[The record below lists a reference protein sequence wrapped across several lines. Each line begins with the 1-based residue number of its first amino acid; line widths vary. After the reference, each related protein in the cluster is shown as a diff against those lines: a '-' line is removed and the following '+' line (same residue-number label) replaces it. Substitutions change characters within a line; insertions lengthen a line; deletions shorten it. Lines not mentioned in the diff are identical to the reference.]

1 MKLELQRG
9 LARQLRD
16 NHKRQVQACREER
29 EEARKIEENIR
40 KYNEREINRAR
51 RRRERDDEY
60 RGQLLSQVQ
69 QDSIRRMRVA
79 LPQESYIVH
88 KRALR
93 EAIKWRNSRH
103 LK

>member
-40 KYNEREINRAR
+40 KSMNVRSI
-51 RRRERDDEY
+51 ERDEDEN
-60 RGQLLSQVQ
+60 VMT
-69 QDSIRRMRVA
+69 SIEV
-79 LPQESYIVH
+79 
-88 KRALR
+88 
-93 EAIKWRNSRH
+93 NF
-103 LK
+103 